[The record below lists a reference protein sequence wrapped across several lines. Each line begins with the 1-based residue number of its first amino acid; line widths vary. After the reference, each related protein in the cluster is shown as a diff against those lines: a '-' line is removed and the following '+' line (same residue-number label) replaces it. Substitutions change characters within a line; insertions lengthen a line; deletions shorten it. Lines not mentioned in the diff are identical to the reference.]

1 MSERAA
7 IFERVEKIKTET
19 ITVEDRVY
27 EFAITEHVGTP
38 IILINGAGGPIDGWM
53 KLWRRLR
60 DSHRLF
66 CYNRPGMG
74 LSSAPFSPQNGLQM
88 VSELREI
95 LHTLD
100 MKPPYLL
107 VGHSLGGFI
116 AQLFAC
122 HYPEEIKGIVMLEPS
137 TVADVLSNKK
147 RKQRKPR
154 NNENPYNEIFH
165 VEETVEQIQSC
176 PPFPAVPLTVL
187 AGTHPVAK
195 HFMPTKV
202 IFNRLENLRTASR
215 LSPLGKLVIAHHSGH
230 FPQLSDAKIVATAI
244 EEVLCASSI
253 SPI

>member
-19 ITVEDRVY
+19 LTVEDSVY
-27 EFAITEHVGTP
+27 EFAMTEHEGTP

-60 DSHRLF
+60 DRHRLF

-74 LSSAPFSPQNGLQM
+74 LSSAPPSPQNGLQM
-88 VSELREI
+88 VSELRTV
-95 LHTLD
+95 LHELD
-100 MKPPYLL
+100 MKPPYVL

-122 HYPEEIKGIVMLEPS
+122 HHPDEVKGVVLLEPS

-154 NNENPYNEIFH
+154 NSENPNNEIFH
-165 VEETVEQIQSC
+165 VEMTVEQIQSA
-176 PPFPAVPLTVL
+176 PPFPEIPLLVL

-195 HFMPTKV
+195 HFMPSKV
-202 IFNRLENLRTASR
+202 IFSRVENLRKASQ
-215 LSPLGKLVIAHHSGH
+215 LSPYGKLIIAHHSGH
-230 FPQLSDAKIVATAI
+230 FPQLSDSKMVADAI
-244 EEVLCASSI
+244 EEVLCESSI
-253 SPI
+253 SPM